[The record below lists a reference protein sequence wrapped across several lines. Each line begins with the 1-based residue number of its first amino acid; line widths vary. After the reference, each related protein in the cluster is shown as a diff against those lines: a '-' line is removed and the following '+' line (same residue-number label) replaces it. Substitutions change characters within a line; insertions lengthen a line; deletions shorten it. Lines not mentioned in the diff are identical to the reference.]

1 MNSWC
6 VGGHS
11 VFMDGSN
18 SPQGSRFGAWVEGMC
33 LISTLGLLLSV
44 LLLTTR
50 PSSRAAPLSGTTT
63 PALPEVADDRV
74 VELLDTHL
82 VVLVDQAAVP
92 PAALSRRVEAGMDH
106 VSTVEVIAATDTVIL
121 GLREALDVAD
131 IAPCHAH
138 CQRLAILDIRTEPA
152 P

>member
-1 MNSWC
+1 
-6 VGGHS
+6 
-11 VFMDGSN
+11 
-18 SPQGSRFGAWVEGMC
+18 MC

-50 PSSRAAPLSGTTT
+50 PSSGAAPLSGTTT

-74 VELLDTHL
+74 VELPDTHL
-82 VVLVDQAAVP
+82 VVLVDQAVP